1 MSELKIKIKKQLI
14 EHLNL
19 EDLKLED
26 IKDDTPL
33 FGDGLGLDSI
43 DALEIIVML
52 DTKFNIKISNPEEGT
67 KIFQSVNTLA
77 EFIENQNRIPNT
89 RLNQRSVSCIVERIK
104 ADKGIVTCIHWVVD
118 IVPTYLN

>member
-1 MSELKIKIKKQLI
+1 MSELKIKIKEKLI

-19 EDLKLED
+19 EGFKVED

-52 DTKFNIKISNPEEGT
+52 DRNFNIKISNPEEGA
-67 KIFQSVNTLA
+67 KVFQSVNTIA
-77 EFIENQNRIPNT
+77 EYIENNK
-89 RLNQRSVSCIVERIK
+89 S
-104 ADKGIVTCIHWVVD
+104 
-118 IVPTYLN
+118 